1 MSKDSENRPDEEQEK
16 LNAEALHIKTIL
28 TSALGTNGLLLRDS
42 NVEFLIDL
50 LDAYLEENE
59 E

>member
-1 MSKDSENRPDEEQEK
+1 MSENRPDEEQER
-16 LNAEALHIKTIL
+16 LNAEAAHIKSIL
-28 TSALGTNGLLLRDS
+28 VSAIGANGLLLRD
-42 NVEFLIDL
+42 NHVEFLIDL